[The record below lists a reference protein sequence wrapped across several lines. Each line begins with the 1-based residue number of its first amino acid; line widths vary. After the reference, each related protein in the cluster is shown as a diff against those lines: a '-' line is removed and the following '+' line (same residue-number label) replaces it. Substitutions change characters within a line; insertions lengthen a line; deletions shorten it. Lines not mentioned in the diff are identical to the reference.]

1 MDNLNI
7 PEPIFNNWYIE
18 EKLGSGAFGT
28 VYKIKREEFGESF
41 HSALKVIQIPSESSE
56 VDALRSE
63 GMDDNSITSYYGEI
77 VQELLQE
84 ISILNSLKGNS
95 NIVSYEDHSIITEE
109 EGKQHTILIRMEL
122 LTPLNT
128 YLIDHKLSDK
138 DIVKLGMD
146 LCSAL
151 RTCEKHNIIHRDIKP
166 DNIFVTA
173 DGDFKLGDFGVA
185 RTMEKTMSAM
195 SQKGTYTY
203 MAPEVYYGKS
213 YDKTVDIYSLGLVLY
228 QLLNGNRAPFLPLAP
243 TPIKFSD
250 RENALKKR
258 MNGEN
263 VPPLSIGNT
272 KLNEIVLKACS
283 FASENRY
290 KTAEAMLF
298 DLSNVFSTDE
308 PKREKIVTL
317 HKDGKFIDVY
327 ESELEEVI
335 HSIFGG
341 SQAGSESTAQA
352 PAFNQNS
359 QNEDADADKTVGA
372 FDSVPNT
379 EKSAPQAPAFNQSSQ
394 SEDADADKTVG
405 AFDSVPNSPKTA
417 PSNPAIEKNEQN
429 NEPELDKTVSAFD
442 NVSSCT
448 DSSATASRHVAP
460 APGFFKAYSLAW
472 KNCFNYKGRARR
484 SEFWKFM
491 SVNIVLFVGCMI
503 LTMVMPDD
511 ALLDSIIH
519 MWGVYTVVTILP
531 RISLMV
537 RRLHDLDK
545 SGWCILLILVPAL
558 GWVLLVMWWCTDGNA
573 GIYPNRFGESTKY
586 IWQ

>member
-7 PEPIFNNWYIE
+7 LEPIFNNWYIE

-28 VYKIKREEFGESF
+28 VYKIKREEFGETF

-109 EGKQHTILIRMEL
+109 EGKKHTILIRMEL

-243 TPIKFSD
+243 THIKFSD

-258 MNGEN
+258 INGEN
-263 VPPLSIGNT
+263 VPSLSIGNT
-272 KLNEIVLKACS
+272 KLNQIVLKACS

-290 KTAEAMLF
+290 KTAETMLF

-308 PKREKIVTL
+308 PKGEKTGTL

-327 ESELEEVI
+327 ESELGEEI

-352 PAFNQNS
+352 PAFNQSS
-359 QNEDADADKTVGA
+359 QNE
-372 FDSVPNT
+372 N
-379 EKSAPQAPAFNQSSQ
+379 
-394 SEDADADKTVG
+394 ADADKTVG

-417 PSNPAIEKNEQN
+417 PPNPAIEKNEQN
-429 NEPELDKTVSAFD
+429 NEPDLDKTVSAFD
-442 NVSSCT
+442 NVSPRT
-448 DSSATASRHVAP
+448 DSSAAISRHVAP

-472 KNCFNYKGRARR
+472 KNCFNFKGRARR

-573 GIYPNRFGESTKY
+573 GMYPNRFGGSTKY
-586 IWQ
+586 IWR